1 MNNSVIQK
9 YIGLNKLADPNGIVI
24 FGGNEDSNIPTGEL
38 RQAFSITP
46 KVYNRSM
53 NQLSLQNAIEIYD
66 TCVSPLSP
74 ETLLIHIGN
83 EDIEFFAENSSK
95 FDDAYRELILHI
107 QKSNPKC
114 RISLV
119 SLRNYNDNPL
129 IAEIN
134 RHLKYIA
141 DSDQCEYSD
150 IATKRVWNPLST
162 MDAASFVYSTGF
174 VRPLKTKR
182 PLYDLVKIFFC
193 YQQ

>member
-1 MNNSVIQK
+1 MIH
-9 YIGLNKLADPNGIVI
+9 
-24 FGGNEDSNIPTGEL
+24 
-38 RQAFSITP
+38 
-46 KVYNRSM
+46 VYHR
-53 NQLSLQNAIEIYD
+53 
-66 TCVSPLSP
+66 
-74 ETLLIHIGN
+74 
-83 EDIEFFAENSSK
+83 
-95 FDDAYRELILHI
+95 FDDAYRELILHT